1 MATSVSLKLFMIA
14 AVLLSGVGWALAATL
29 SRDMNIFLR
38 ITAVLVGVVAI
49 ILICDRDTFLP
60 FLGECAFPT
69 DLLAPRKPEYSNA
82 SIKFGGL
89 PAGSKVV
96 YWASESLDPRAAALP
111 DWKLA
116 YGQYTNSGVAV
127 TNDSGIAHLELR
139 CPQPYRVSWFGL
151 FDHALPAHVHYRY
164 TLPGTSGMLSDVFTH
179 PIAC

>member
-1 MATSVSLKLFMIA
+1 MSNVSLKLFMVA
-14 AVLLSGVGWALAATL
+14 VVLLSGVGWALAATL
-29 SRDMNIFLR
+29 AGNMNVFLR
-38 ITAVLVGVVAI
+38 IALVLIGIVSIV
-49 ILICDRDTFLP
+49 LICDRDTFLP

-69 DLLAPRKPEYSNA
+69 DLLAPHKPAYANV

-96 YWASESLDPRAAALP
+96 YWAAESLDPRAAALP

-116 YGQYTNSGVAV
+116 YGQHTNSGVAV
-127 TNDSGIAHLELR
+127 TDDAGIVHLELR

-151 FDHALPAHVHYRY
+151 FNHALPTHVHYRY
-164 TLPGTSGMLSDVFTH
+164 TLPGTTGMLSDVFTH